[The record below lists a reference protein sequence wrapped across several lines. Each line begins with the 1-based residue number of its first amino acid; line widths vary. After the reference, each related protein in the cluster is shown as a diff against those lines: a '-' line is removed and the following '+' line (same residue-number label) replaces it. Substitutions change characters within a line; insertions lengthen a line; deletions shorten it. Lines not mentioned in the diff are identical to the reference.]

1 MATKLN
7 ISQLDFDNIKA
18 NLKRYLSNQNQ
29 FKDYDFEGSGMAVL
43 LDLLSYNTHYLSY
56 HANIA
61 ANEMFIDT
69 ADLRNSIVSLAK
81 ALGYTPNS
89 PRSPVADLNIV
100 VNNATGSTLTMPAGS
115 KLLPS
120 FNAWAAP

>member
-1 MATKLN
+1 MAKLN
-7 ISQLDFDNIKA
+7 ISQLNFDNIKA

-29 FKDYDFEGSGMAVL
+29 FKDYNFEGSGMAVL

-69 ADLRNSIVSLAK
+69 ADIRESIVSLAK
-81 ALGYTPNS
+81 ALEAEPEVG
-89 PRSPVADLNIV
+89 
-100 VNNATGSTLTMPAGS
+100 GSLSDSQPCNKSQMFPWSSGAEPG
-115 KLLPS
+115 
-120 FNAWAAP
+120 A